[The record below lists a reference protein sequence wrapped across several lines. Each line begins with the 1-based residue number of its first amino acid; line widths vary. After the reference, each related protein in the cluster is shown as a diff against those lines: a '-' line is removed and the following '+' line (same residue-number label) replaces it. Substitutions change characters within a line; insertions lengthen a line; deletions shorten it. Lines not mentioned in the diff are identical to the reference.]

1 MQCNCCAVVAV
12 VARLAYLQPA
22 GVAAVASNLQSATQS
37 LLNNGKMNLLE
48 NDCQTEAAQASS
60 SNSRSGHSLV
70 DVHTYVQCLPS
81 SSCHIYF
88 WSSHTKC
95 LASWDYFF
103 AAALPSYSASCCTLP
118 LPLPQGGMQLVSII
132 KRQRIK
138 LNAYICF
145 GMRSNCRAMSAMRL
159 AMYVCAWPKRPERML
174 SYSPNEL
181 RISTRSWYLDA

>member
-1 MQCNCCAVVAV
+1 MQTWRQPQTDTVTDLILLINAMQLLCCCCSTG
-12 VARLAYLQPA
+12 LS
-22 GVAAVASNLQSATQS
+22 AASWRRCCCIQSAICNTISAQQRKNEVIGKWLS
-37 LLNNGKMNLLE
+37 NGGRPS
-48 NDCQTEAAQASS
+48 SS
-60 SNSRSGHSLV
+60 SNSSSGHSLV

-95 LASWDYFF
+95 LASWDYFL

-118 LPLPQGGMQLVSII
+118 LPLPQSGMQLVSII

-145 GMRSNCRAMSAMRL
+145 GMRSYYRAMSAMRI
-159 AMYVCAWPKRPERML
+159 AMYVPD
-174 SYSPNEL
+174 L
-181 RISTRSWYLDA
+181 RHPRGC